1 MFDIGLLK
9 SCQVHRI
16 LKIFLHDTIVN
27 PNIQHYKEN
36 MDTENV
42 KVRQLMVDT
51 FTDGTKELSFD
62 LVKNKKQRVTIEGC
76 DYEIEL
82 MNIGK
87 ENIQGQIFP
96 VFEFNVSK
104 V

>member
-1 MFDIGLLK
+1 
-9 SCQVHRI
+9 
-16 LKIFLHDTIVN
+16 
-27 PNIQHYKEN
+27 